1 MRFLARHFFAH
12 IADSESGLPAPCGLI
27 TAVGS
32 SPVLNFEE
40 EEQGRAGSR
49 VISGGWMR
57 ALSVYLLV
65 SVSLSLVDCRW
76 GGVFD
81 SSSTLHS
88 SSVPRAGN
96 ATHFP
101 GSAFLYVP

>member
-1 MRFLARHFFAH
+1 MSIRVRIDGRAVLVRQIEAGFVDRVPNQIITPCVVLARHFFAH

-57 ALSVYLLV
+57 AL
-65 SVSLSLVDCRW
+65 CI
-76 GGVFD
+76 F
-81 SSSTLHS
+81 
-88 SSVPRAGN
+88 
-96 ATHFP
+96 
-101 GSAFLYVP
+101 